1 MEKKVDLKSPF
12 TGGPV
17 KEVVTTEDMEFR
29 GEKYPDI
36 PVRYYVC
43 EDTGEQFTDGEQDEE
58 WTNILYGKYRKKYGI
73 PSPSEIRA
81 TRERYGLNV
90 SQMTRILGFGKNQ
103 LAWYEDGQVPSL
115 SNGRLLSLIQDPK
128 IMRKCV
134 ELAPLEEEEKKRI
147 LWKIKQASR
156 MPSVDQDVPIV
167 AEDAPAYGKSNTSK
181 PV

>member
-1 MEKKVDLKSPF
+1 
-12 TGGPV
+12 
-17 KEVVTTEDMEFR
+17 
-29 GEKYPDI
+29 
-36 PVRYYVC
+36 
-43 EDTGEQFTDGEQDEE
+43 
-58 WTNILYGKYRKKYGI
+58 
-73 PSPSEIRA
+73 
-81 TRERYGLNV
+81 
-90 SQMTRILGFGKNQ
+90 MTRILGFGKNQ

-115 SNGRLLSLIQDPK
+115 SNGRLLSLIQNPK